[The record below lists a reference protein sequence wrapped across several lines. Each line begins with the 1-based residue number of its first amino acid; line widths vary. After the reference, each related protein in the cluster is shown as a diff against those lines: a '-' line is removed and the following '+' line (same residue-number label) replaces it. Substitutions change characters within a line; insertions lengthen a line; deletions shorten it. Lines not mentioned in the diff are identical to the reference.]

1 MKRISGE
8 DEFRFSFDGYRLP
21 YEDDWRR
28 QYNFYYQGCEFKTDK
43 SSLGGGGCECRTF
56 TFKHFRLRSN
66 ITNERIKTSGGGAA
80 GPIRNPDE

>member
-1 MKRISGE
+1 MNFGSRLAGTGYLMKMTGEGNIISTIK
-8 DEFRFSFDGYRLP
+8 DVNSRPTSRVL
-21 YEDDWRR
+21 
-28 QYNFYYQGCEFKTDK
+28 
-43 SSLGGGGCECRTF
+43 GGGCECRTL